1 MGAAR
6 RLTRRATLTT
16 LEAGI
21 SDDRSSRGLTPG
33 VVPGMTT
40 DSNPS
45 AGDTPLSSVT
55 NTIDDEHGTGQFGV
69 LEHAE
74 LRCFTCRETFPA
86 STVPADRLTRLEGAS
101 DPSDMVVVI
110 PVTCPHCS
118 TSGSLVL
125 NYGAEA
131 SVDEADA
138 LDAMERRPEVGTPG
152 TNPTPGIQH

>member
-1 MGAAR
+1 M
-6 RLTRRATLTT
+6 
-16 LEAGI
+16 
-21 SDDRSSRGLTPG
+21 
-33 VVPGMTT
+33 
-40 DSNPS
+40 
-45 AGDTPLSSVT
+45 
-55 NTIDDEHGTGQFGV
+55 

-125 NYGAEA
+125 NDGAEA

-138 LDAMERRPEVGTPG
+138 LVAMERRPASDEHPVGGIGPLTREVVSRRRV
-152 TNPTPGIQH
+152 PTSCPWRPAPSAAPCHRVARESSPVPQVRR